1 MCGVLLIIATA
12 GHVDH
17 GKTSLIKQLTGV
29 DTDRLEEEKRRGLS
43 INLGYAFR
51 TLEDGSVL
59 GFIDVP
65 GHARFI
71 NSMIAG
77 VGGIDMAMLV
87 VAADDGVMPQ
97 TKEHLDVLRLLGQQ
111 QFVVVISKIDRV
123 DAARTEEVTT
133 QVKMLIDEAV
143 TVFKISNISGE
154 GVSELQQYLD
164 NSARNSKAASHHG
177 HFRLSIDRVFSI
189 KGSGLVVTGTALAGK
204 VAVGDT
210 LLLLPQNTRVRVRGI
225 HAQDKKVAVGYA
237 GQRCAINISGDI
249 ERENLTRGNALV
261 GEQLST
267 LSRNCDVS
275 FSLLASV
282 SFPLKHLCPVKIH
295 LGAGRFTGKIFF
307 LETRRKLMPG
317 ESILAQ
323 ILFDEAVSVCH
334 GDRFFLRD
342 DSESISL
349 GGGVVLD
356 PVAPQAKKSKPER
369 LSTLKILQSNDP
381 KAVLRALVVEQHQI
395 LDFEA
400 FKSSW
405 NIREQEQDQLIGD
418 DILLVA
424 GEMLSKAHWNQL
436 KSRLLSAVTKLHRA
450 QPSSEGISPQEL
462 NIGLK
467 DSVFTVML
475 SELIEADAL
484 VLKNGLVALKQHKSS
499 LSPEQQAL
507 WMKVEK
513 VYQQSDTHLPVMAEL
528 LKATNIPKKRLIG
541 FLQSQVKEGKLLRVN
556 ENRFARPQ
564 ELYQLSN
571 KAIELGADGGTFDAR
586 QYRDAIGMGRNLA
599 IELLEYFDE
608 IRFTERSGNERHI
621 INASVPEKLFQS

>member
-1 MCGVLLIIATA
+1 MIVATA

-51 TLEDGSVL
+51 TLDDDNII

-65 GHARFI
+65 GHTRFI

-111 QFVVVISKIDRV
+111 KFVIVISKIDRV
-123 DAARTEEVTT
+123 DAVRVKEVAA
-133 QVKMLIDEAV
+133 QVKTLIDDAV
-143 TVFKISNISGE
+143 TIFEIDNISGE
-154 GVSELQQYLD
+154 GIVELQQYLD
-164 NSARNSKAASHHG
+164 HTARNSKAASHHG
-177 HFRLSIDRVFSI
+177 HFRMSIDRVFSI

-204 VAVGDT
+204 VEEGET
-210 LLLLPQNTRVRVRGI
+210 LLLQPQNTQVRVRSI
-225 HAQDKKVAVGYA
+225 HAQDKKVTVGYA

-249 ERENLTRGNALV
+249 DRESLARGNALV

-267 LSRNCDVS
+267 LSHNCDVS

-282 SFPLKHLCPVKIH
+282 NFPLKHLCPVKIH
-295 LGAGRFTGKIFF
+295 LGAGRFSGKIFF
-307 LETRRKLMPG
+307 LESNRKLKPG
-317 ESILAQ
+317 ESTLAQ
-323 ILFDEAVSVCH
+323 ILFDQPVSVCH

-356 PVAPQAKKSKPER
+356 PIAPQAKKSTPAR
-369 LSTLKILQSNDP
+369 LSTLKILQSDDP
-381 KAVLRALVVEQHQI
+381 KAVLHALVVEQGQI
-395 LDFEA
+395 VDLQA
-400 FKSSW
+400 FRGSW
-405 NIREQEQDQLIGD
+405 NISEQEQAQFIGD
-418 DILLVA
+418 DMLVVA
-424 GEMLSKAHWNQL
+424 DEMLSKVHWSQL
-436 KSRLLSAVTKLHRA
+436 KSHLLSTVTKLHRE
-450 QPSSEGISPQEL
+450 QPSSEGISTREL
-462 NIGLK
+462 QTGVK
-467 DSVFTVML
+467 DSVFTAIL
-475 SELIEADAL
+475 SELIQTDGL
-484 VLKNGLVALKQHKSS
+484 VLKNGFVGLKKHKSS

-507 WMKVEK
+507 WVKIEK
-513 VYQQSDTHLPVMAEL
+513 VYQQSDTHLPVMADL
-528 LKATNIPKKRLIG
+528 LKATNIPKKNLIG
-541 FLQSQVKEGKLLRVN
+541 FLQSRVKEGKLLKVN
-556 ENRFARPQ
+556 DNRFARPQ

-571 KAIELGADGGTFDAR
+571 KAIELGADNKAFDAK

-608 IRFTERSGNERHI
+608 IRFTERSGNERRI
-621 INASVPEKLFQS
+621 INASIPEKLFQS

>member
-1 MCGVLLIIATA
+1 MIIATA

-43 INLGYAFR
+43 INLGYAFKK
-51 TLEDGSVL
+51 LDDGQVL

-65 GHARFI
+65 GHTRFI

-97 TKEHLDVLRLLGQQ
+97 TTEHLDVLRLLGQR
-111 QFVVVISKIDRV
+111 QFVAVISKIDRV
-123 DAARTEEVTT
+123 DVARVKEVTA
-133 QVKMLIDEAV
+133 QIKRLIGEDVTCFEINNINGDGIAELQRYLDSDARNREAV
-143 TVFKISNISGE
+143 N
-154 GVSELQQYLD
+154 D
-164 NSARNSKAASHHG
+164 RG
-177 HFRLSIDRVFSI
+177 HFRMSIDRVFSI

-204 VAVGDT
+204 VEEGDT
-210 LLLLPQNTRVRVRGI
+210 LLLQPHQTHVRVRGI
-225 HAQDKKVAVGYA
+225 HAQDKKVTTGYA

-249 ERENLTRGNALV
+249 DRENVARGNALV
-261 GEQLST
+261 GEPLST

-275 FSLLASV
+275 FTLLASV
-282 SFPLKHLCPVKIH
+282 NFPLKHLCPVKIH

-307 LETRRKLMPG
+307 LEQKRKLMPG

-323 ILFDEAVSVCH
+323 ILFDDPVSICH

-349 GGGVVLD
+349 GGGIVLD
-356 PVAPQAKKSKPER
+356 PLAPQAKKSTAER
-369 LSTLKILQSNDP
+369 LSTLNILQSSDP
-381 KAVLRALVVEQHQI
+381 KAVLNALVIEQHQI
-395 LDFEA
+395 VDFEA
-400 FKSSW
+400 FKRSW
-405 NIREQEQDQLIGD
+405 NIRDQEQDQFIGEGTFV
-418 DILLVA
+418 VA
-424 GEMLSKAHWNQL
+424 GEMLSKAHWSDLTANV
-436 KSRLLSAVTKLHRA
+436 LSLVTKQHHE
-450 QPSSEGISPQEL
+450 QPSSDGVSTL
-462 NIGLK
+462 TLKAGLK
-467 DSVFTVML
+467 DSVFTAVL
-475 SELIEADAL
+475 SELVHAHNVVI
-484 VLKNGLVALKQHKSS
+484 KNGLVSLKQHTSR

-507 WMKVEK
+507 WTKIEQ
-513 VYQQSDTHLPVMAEL
+513 VYQESDTHLPVIADL
-528 LKATNIPKKRLIG
+528 LKATNIQKKPLLS
-541 FLQSQVKEGKLLRVN
+541 FLQSRVNDGQLLRVN

-571 KAIELGADGGTFDAR
+571 KAIELGADGRAFDAK

-621 INASVPEKLFQS
+621 INASTPEKLFKL